1 MKRSMIAAAF
11 AAAAPIFLTSAGMAA
26 DAKCELDR
34 PVVFAGLDWD
44 SNAVHT
50 AIAQFI
56 IQHGYGCDT
65 EVIPGS
71 TIPLLNGM
79 IRGDIDVTM
88 EMWRDNVHDIYD
100 PALKDEKVFDL
111 GPNFPDAT
119 QKWYVPKY
127 LVEGDGAP
135 APDLKSVSD
144 LPKYKEVFA
153 DPEEPDKGRFY
164 NCVLGWGCEAV
175 NTKKYYAYG
184 LDKTFTNFRPGS
196 SGAFSAA
203 IEGAILKKQPIFFYY
218 WGPTWLLGKVGDQLV
233 PLEEPPYNAEIWK
246 KMEDTKDPKDV
257 SEATAYP
264 IVEVT
269 VSVSGPFHDEAPNL
283 VEFLTKYETNAAMVS
298 QLLAWMQDNK
308 ATPDAAAKEFLSS
321 REDTWT
327 SWVPDDVAARVRD
340 ALSAS

>member
-1 MKRSMIAAAF
+1 MKFVKVAATAGAAALF
-11 AAAAPIFLTSAGMAA
+11 GLSTAALAA
-26 DAKCELDR
+26 DCELDR

-56 IQHGYGCDT
+56 VEKGYGCETD
-65 EVIPGS
+65 VIPGS

-88 EMWRDNVHDIYD
+88 EMWRDNVRDIYD
-100 PALKDEKVFDL
+100 PAVKDELVFDL

-119 QKWYVPKY
+119 QIWYVPKY
-127 LVEGDGAP
+127 LVEGEGAP
-135 APDLKSVSD
+135 APDLKSVAD
-144 LPKYKEVFA
+144 LAKYKELFA

-175 NTKKYYAYG
+175 NTKKYYAYD
-184 LDKTFTNFRPGS
+184 LDETFTNFRPGS

-203 IEGAILKKQPIFFYY
+203 IEGAILKKDPIVFYY
-218 WGPTWLLGKVGDQLV
+218 WAPTWLLGKVGDQLV
-233 PLEEPPYNAEIWK
+233 ALEEPPYDAEIWE
-246 KMEDTKDPKDV
+246 KMQNTENPEDVT
-257 SEATAYP
+257 EATAYP

-269 VSVSGPFHDEAPNL
+269 VSVSGPFHDEAPKL
-283 VEFLTKYETNAAMVS
+283 VEFLTNYETTAAMVS
-298 QLLAWMQDNK
+298 ELLAWMQDNK
-308 ATPDAAAKEFLSS
+308 ASPEEAAREFLSS
-321 REDTWT
+321 REDVWS
-327 SWVPDDVAARVRD
+327 SWVPEDVATSVRD